1 VSKKVDEALMY
12 RAVEN
17 FCSFRRLLEAA
28 IRHAKECGEA
38 LNEVMDV
45 IAPKTSQ
52 ASKWAAFCT
61 EKLPMDCD
69 MADRLLDF
77 ALLPEVKSD
86 DFLPGKER
94 RIALLMELF
103 EYLLPEQDEDEDD
116 DADSPDST

>member
-1 VSKKVDEALMY
+1 VAKKVDDALMY
-12 RAVEN
+12 RAIES

-28 IRHAKECGEA
+28 IRHAKECGDA
-38 LNEVMDV
+38 LNEIMDV
-45 IAPKTSQ
+45 VAPKTSQ

-77 ALLPEVKSD
+77 SLLPSVTRD
-86 DFLPGKER
+86 DFLPGTAREVS
-94 RIALLMELF
+94 LLMELF